1 MNPHDEKIKRDNLE
15 AFDKMLS
22 IKENRDEYLQKRENY
37 YVDRYGHRYLWT
49 THRQDDGK
57 FHCRIAKR
65 KKGKFKK
72 TSYYFTT
79 TKKMSFVKRNT
90 AKSWCLK
97 NCLKAQ
103 SRQDKVLAKRA
114 EGVAQRKEAKKALN
128 TKDVVIEKK
137 IDHLLLLV
145 KKADRRI
152 KSNETRKKT
161 LEKKLKYYKKRLEQ
175 ERITA

>member
-97 NCLKAQ
+97 NCNKACERQ
-103 SRQDKVLAKRA
+103 SEVLGRRAEAKEKRA
-114 EGVAQRKEAKKALN
+114 EAKKAIN
-128 TKDVVIEKK
+128 TKNVIIEKK
-137 IDHLLLLV
+137 IKHFKQLQA
-145 KKADRRI
+145 KADTKI
-152 KSNETRKKT
+152 KSLTTRKKT
-161 LEKKLKYYKKRLEQ
+161 YQKKIKYYEKKL
-175 ERITA
+175 I